1 LKKEP
6 LIKASS
12 LFIAPFLN
20 IPNKEN
26 KDLKGCSKPK
36 GDKTKTYVKIDNI
49 AINLRQE
56 TTLDSIKKDIKND
69 LSTIEENI
77 KNDLSTIEEKIN
89 TIIKKDENQE
99 DKAEDACKAAL
110 NFMIYGIS
118 ATLIFVCI
126 EEIVRRAIVQALNPI
141 GIALENGKEIELI
154 GLNDSGT
161 YFDYNNDGLRNKTS
175 WVGAKDAILFYD
187 YNHTQQADDFKKIVM
202 TAWSKL
208 HAKTDFLA
216 FIEVFLTQDNM
227 VFDRLNKHF
236 SDFYLWLDKNSN
248 GQVDAE
254 ELVSLENAGIQ
265 RIEFNTMRPV
275 QDTQGGSILN
285 VAEVK
290 WKNG

>member
-1 LKKEP
+1 
-6 LIKASS
+6 
-12 LFIAPFLN
+12 
-20 IPNKEN
+20 
-26 KDLKGCSKPK
+26 
-36 GDKTKTYVKIDNI
+36 
-49 AINLRQE
+49 
-56 TTLDSIKKDIKND
+56 
-69 LSTIEENI
+69 
-77 KNDLSTIEEKIN
+77 
-89 TIIKKDENQE
+89 
-99 DKAEDACKAAL
+99 
-110 NFMIYGIS
+110 
-118 ATLIFVCI
+118 
-126 EEIVRRAIVQALNPI
+126 
-141 GIALENGKEIELI
+141 LI